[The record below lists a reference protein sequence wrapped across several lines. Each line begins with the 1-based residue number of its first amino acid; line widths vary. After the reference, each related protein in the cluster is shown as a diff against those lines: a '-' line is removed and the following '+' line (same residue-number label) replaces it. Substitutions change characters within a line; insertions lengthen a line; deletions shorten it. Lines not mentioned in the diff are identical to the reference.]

1 MLRYSGSCLEKNTC
15 RHSWMVQYLLLLT
28 EGGCQLGGGEET
40 LDPYGGIF
48 HGWQPFPQAKLQFM
62 DP

>member
-1 MLRYSGSCLEKNTC
+1 
-15 RHSWMVQYLLLLT
+15 MVQYLLLLT